1 MIMLLQEAGE
11 LLILSKLIFI
21 IPHRYTAYDM
31 KHKTFTLTG
40 LTASLQCGK
49 KKHFSFLMYVQMI
62 DLNQYENNSQSLLC
76 YESNLATDP

>member
-31 KHKTFTLTG
+31 KHETFTLTG
-40 LTASLQCGK
+40 LTVSLKCGK
-49 KKHFSFLMYVQMI
+49 KKTFFMS
-62 DLNQYENNSQSLLC
+62 DAC
-76 YESNLATDP
+76 TDD